1 MAYPGQKYH
10 MGYKHTVIPEGQGQP
25 QFGGPPPQQYG
36 QPQYGQPQFGG
47 GYGGPPPPP
56 GPPPQ
61 FGGGYGAPPPGPPPG
76 QYGGGYGGGGGGG
89 SGGGYGGGRDNG
101 SSGYNHPHASQQQ
114 YNAPPAFSGQSPYP
128 QQYGT
133 APGPPPTHY
142 GAQPQRYNGPPQYQ
156 GGQFEMHM
164 QPPSN
169 MSGYYSQLT
178 GKRKALLIG
187 INYEGTSSALKGCHN
202 DVRNVSKFLVERY
215 GYKEEDM
222 VLLLDERGAAPMS
235 IPTRENMI
243 RAMQWLVRDARPNDS
258 LFFHYSGHGGQT
270 RGNEGDEVD
279 GMDETLYPLDHKTAG
294 HIVDNDLH
302 RIMVGPLPQG
312 CRLTAIFDCCH
323 SGSALDLPYMYSTKG
338 KLKEPNMLADAG
350 SGALGAATS
359 YLRGDIGGVFKTL
372 TSVGKRLANG
382 DKATEYT
389 KQTRSSNADVISLSG
404 CKDTQTSADTSM
416 AGKATGAMSWALIAS
431 LTKYPQ
437 QTWLQLLNTIRDE
450 IKTYSQKP
458 QLACSHE
465 MDLNLIAAF

>member
-1 MAYPGQKYH
+1 

-25 QFGGPPPQQYG
+25 QCVFPAAFLTPPSFPPLTRSAPPPPPPHLFLARNLRRFGGPPPQQYG

-114 YNAPPAFSGQSPYP
+114 CVLCPPLAFLMRELTGTFPRRYNAPPAFSGQSPYP

-235 IPTRENMI
+235 IPTRENMV
-243 RAMQWLVRDARPNDS
+243 RGLVS
-258 LFFHYSGHGGQT
+258 LES
-270 RGNEGDEVD
+270 EV
-279 GMDETLYPLDHKTAG
+279 
-294 HIVDNDLH
+294 
-302 RIMVGPLPQG
+302 
-312 CRLTAIFDCCH
+312 
-323 SGSALDLPYMYSTKG
+323 
-338 KLKEPNMLADAG
+338 
-350 SGALGAATS
+350 
-359 YLRGDIGGVFKTL
+359 
-372 TSVGKRLANG
+372 
-382 DKATEYT
+382 
-389 KQTRSSNADVISLSG
+389 
-404 CKDTQTSADTSM
+404 
-416 AGKATGAMSWALIAS
+416 
-431 LTKYPQ
+431 
-437 QTWLQLLNTIRDE
+437 
-450 IKTYSQKP
+450 
-458 QLACSHE
+458 
-465 MDLNLIAAF
+465 